1 VTTRRTFIKL
11 LGSAAT
17 AWPMAARAQQPPL
30 VGYLRS
36 SSLAE
41 VPHHVAGFRQGLK
54 EVGLVEGQ
62 NIAIEFH
69 SAEDQPERLPALI
82 TDLVR
87 RRASVMVGDTA
98 SALSAK
104 ATSTTTPFVF
114 ASGTD
119 PVRDGLVT
127 SLNQPGGN
135 MTGVVFF
142 NSVLGAK
149 RLELV
154 RQLVPAAAT
163 IGVLVSLSNRA
174 TEAERTDLEVAARAI
189 RQQLLIHDVRRERE
203 IEPAIADFVQRGAR
217 ALFVGSGAF
226 LNSNRKHVVA
236 LAARHALPAVYA
248 QRETVLNGGL
258 MSYGASIPD
267 AYRQVGIYTGRILNG
282 EKPADL
288 PVMQATK
295 IEFVLNLKTANALG
309 LQVPDR
315 LLALA
320 GEVVE

>member
-1 VTTRRTFIKL
+1 
-11 LGSAAT
+11 
-17 AWPMAARAQQPPL
+17 
-30 VGYLRS
+30 
-36 SSLAE
+36 
-41 VPHHVAGFRQGLK
+41 
-54 EVGLVEGQ
+54 
-62 NIAIEFH
+62 
-69 SAEDQPERLPALI
+69 
-82 TDLVR
+82 
-87 RRASVMVGDTA
+87 
-98 SALSAK
+98 
-104 ATSTTTPFVF
+104 
-114 ASGTD
+114 
-119 PVRDGLVT
+119 
-127 SLNQPGGN
+127 

-142 NSVLGAK
+142 NSILGAK